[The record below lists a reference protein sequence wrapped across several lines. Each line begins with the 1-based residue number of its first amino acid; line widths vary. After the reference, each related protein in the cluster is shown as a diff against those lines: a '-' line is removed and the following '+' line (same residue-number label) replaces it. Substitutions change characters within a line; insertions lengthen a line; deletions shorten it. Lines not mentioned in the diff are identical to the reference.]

1 MKSVLYITDHFMAN
15 GFLILFLLQLR
26 QRLFLAHLPSAS
38 NLDHILFMALLP
50 LDSFNQLQVFTRLVP
65 HRYPN
70 QAQNRSKY
78 FSVHWAW
85 SNGWLVYPPDSA
97 GLPPDVWYRDY
108 AGGGNVHAVGGMA
121 ALVGAIFIGPRIGR
135 FEKVNE
141 EE

>member
-1 MKSVLYITDHFMAN
+1 MTQTRPKSDPNQIHTRCKSE
-15 GFLILFLLQLR
+15 LIL
-26 QRLFLAHLPSAS
+26 
-38 NLDHILFMALLP
+38 
-50 LDSFNQLQVFTRLVP
+50 TT
-65 HRYPN
+65 
-70 QAQNRSKY
+70 
-78 FSVHWAW
+78 SVHWAW

-141 EE
+141 EEQVR